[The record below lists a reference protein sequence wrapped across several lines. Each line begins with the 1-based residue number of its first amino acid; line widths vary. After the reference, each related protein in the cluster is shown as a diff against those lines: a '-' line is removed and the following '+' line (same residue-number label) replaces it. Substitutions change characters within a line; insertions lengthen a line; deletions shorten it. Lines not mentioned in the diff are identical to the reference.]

1 MATWTSDELRKIA
14 AAEELELASA
24 GAGGMSRHPVTI
36 WVVRVADDLFV
47 RSWKG
52 RASAWYRASQARGE
66 GHIQAGGV
74 DKDVTFVPE
83 NDDGVNDRID
93 AAYRMKYQSQG
104 PRWVDPMVSAQAR
117 TATLK
122 LVPRSTRE

>member
-24 GAGGMSRHPVTI
+24 AGGTSRHPVTI

-52 RASAWYRASQARGE
+52 RASAWYRASRARGE

-74 DKDVTFVPE
+74 EKDVTFVPE

-93 AAYRMKYQSQG
+93 AVYRTKYQSQG
-104 PRWVDPMVSAQAR
+104 ARWVDPMVAAQAR
-117 TATLK
+117 AATLK
-122 LVPRSTRE
+122 LTPRSTCA